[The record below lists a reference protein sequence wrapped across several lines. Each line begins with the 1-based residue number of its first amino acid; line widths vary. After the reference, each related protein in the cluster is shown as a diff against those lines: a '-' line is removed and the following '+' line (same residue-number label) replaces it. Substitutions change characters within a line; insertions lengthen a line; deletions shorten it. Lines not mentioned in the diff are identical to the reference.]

1 MRARR
6 QTGSLQ
12 ARRLWTV
19 TKVLRQAK
27 VGEDAVTSRR
37 DEHVL
42 RLQVAV
48 VGKWRGERV
57 SLVSRGCASEPAY
70 R

>member
-6 QTGSLQ
+6 ETSGLR
-12 ARRLWTV
+12 AWRLWTV
-19 TKVLRQAK
+19 AKVLRQAK
-27 VGEDAVTSRR
+27 VGEDAVTRRR

-42 RLQVAV
+42 RLQVTVA
-48 VGKWRGERV
+48 GGERV
-57 SLVSRGCASEPAY
+57 SLVSRGYIRANELTG